1 MPPTRGTWSPVLF
14 RGFTQSKAGHKDRDV
29 GTAYIG
35 AVQPH
40 TASGT
45 LTHFTNDRAGGQMRI
60 TKFAIPEIIFGNGSL
75 NHLAP
80 CARRLG
86 AARVLL
92 VSDKGLEASGWVERV
107 VDILEADGLEWVYFN
122 DCNSNPR
129 DHQVHH
135 GARVY
140 QDERADVVIAL
151 GGGSPMDTAKGI
163 GTIVGNGGRIND
175 YEGANRIMRPLPP
188 MIFLPTTAGSGSD
201 ISQFCIITDV
211 ERRLKMSIISRSL
224 VPNVSIID
232 PQVLMTMSEELVIAS
247 AIDAFAHAVES
258 YLSRLAS
265 PFTDHQALRAMEL
278 IMDNL
283 MPAVERRDPAALER
297 LSIAS
302 TEAGMSFSNAGL
314 GIGHSLA
321 HSLGGMFDVMHGLVH
336 PVLLPHV
343 MRFNLPVSVE
353 KLAAIGRIVV
363 GPRVASAECI
373 ARAGIERLHEFFSA
387 LGVPVRLGQLLPD
400 RGVLETIAR
409 TALNDAC
416 TVTNPREATC
426 ENLLALCE
434 EAW

>member
-1 MPPTRGTWSPVLF
+1 
-14 RGFTQSKAGHKDRDV
+14 
-29 GTAYIG
+29 
-35 AVQPH
+35 
-40 TASGT
+40 
-45 LTHFTNDRAGGQMRI
+45 MRI
-60 TKFAIPEIIFGNGSL
+60 TKFAIPEIIFGHGSL
-75 NHLAP
+75 DHLAP

-86 AARVLL
+86 ASRVLL
-92 VSDKGLEASGWVERV
+92 VSDKGLESSGWVERV
-107 VDILEADGLEWVYFN
+107 MDILGANGLEWVYFA

-129 DHQVHH
+129 DHQVHE

-140 QDERADVVIAL
+140 REERADVVIAL

-163 GTIVGNGGRIND
+163 GTIVGNGGRISD
-175 YEGANRIMRPLPP
+175 YEGANKIMRPLPP

-232 PQVLMTMSEELVIAS
+232 PQVLLTKSEELIIAS

-258 YLSRLAS
+258 YLSLLAS

-278 IMDNL
+278 IMANL
-283 MPAVERRDPAALER
+283 MPAVERRDPVALEQ

-302 TEAGMSFSNAGL
+302 TAAGMSFSNAGL

-321 HSLGGMFDVMHGLVH
+321 HSLGGMFDVLHGLVH

-343 MRFNLPVSVE
+343 MRYNLPVSVDR
-353 KLAAIGRIVV
+353 LAAIGRIVV
-363 GPRVASAECI
+363 GPRVASADSI
-373 ARAGIERLHEFFSA
+373 ARAGIDRLGEFFA
-387 LGVPVRLGQLLPD
+387 GLGVPVRLGQLLPD
-400 RGVLETIAR
+400 RSALETIAR
-409 TALNDAC
+409 TAVNDAC
-416 TVTNPREATC
+416 TLTNPRAVTWQD
-426 ENLLALCE
+426 LLAICE